1 MNLGVGLA
9 VLFSAFMLSEDGVH
23 GGEVKKEN
31 NPAWYWT
38 TTGRPYT
45 TDGPGPGPRFDHV
58 RRLNNMEF
66 QFEKLSRNVA
76 KILQIIQ
83 HIPSITGVDE
93 ILKEVQQIPQIKKIL
108 TGAVIRF
115 PSPEYGDENAVRYY
129 VQGHVE
135 ILHNNEWGTICDHSF
150 NDPGSCFEI
159 GIDYYGHDIIG
170 RAPRTSSAVECQSK
184 CANTRGCS
192 YFTWKTG
199 SHHCWL
205 KKSDQGR
212 RKADDV
218 VSGPARCAGV
228 AGTGVQEYGTWR
240 LTFTR
245 AEFQRHFGNRLEIKL
260 SRNGILQARLE
271 RIEYSLKEV
280 ACSNSNFSSHLGW
293 RCFKPI
299 DDYYEFVGYLRIQ
312 PDGKMEV
319 HAFINTGYWDPNC
332 QSSYHG
338 MPKYCLGATGMK
350 VEGSGDKNAN
360 VLCQMGGYKSGVYH
374 GGRYKQR
381 NAPKAQR
388 IWLDQAYCRSGN
400 ETSIGNCDLH
410 NGWGYN
416 NCNHNEDVGIRC
428 YI

>member
-83 HIPSITGVDE
+83 HIPSITGVGE

-115 PSPEYGDENAVRYY
+115 PSPQYGDENAVRYY

-135 ILHNNEWGTICDHSF
+135 ILHDNQWGTLCDDSF
-150 NDPGSCFEI
+150 
-159 GIDYYGHDIIG
+159 
-170 RAPRTSSAVECQSK
+170 
-184 CANTRGCS
+184 
-192 YFTWKTG
+192 
-199 SHHCWL
+199 
-205 KKSDQGR
+205 
-212 RKADDV
+212 
-218 VSGPARCAGV
+218 
-228 AGTGVQEYGTWR
+228 
-240 LTFTR
+240 
-245 AEFQRHFGNRLEIKL
+245 
-260 SRNGILQARLE
+260 
-271 RIEYSLKEV
+271 
-280 ACSNSNFSSHLGW
+280 
-293 RCFKPI
+293 
-299 DDYYEFVGYLRIQ
+299 DDYSGY
-312 PDGKMEV
+312 
-319 HAFINTGYWDPNC
+319 
-332 QSSYHG
+332 
-338 MPKYCLGATGMK
+338 
-350 VEGSGDKNAN
+350 SGDKNAN
-360 VLCQMGGYKSGVYH
+360 VLCRMGGYKSGVYH
-374 GGRYKQR
+374 WGRYKQR
-381 NAPKAQR
+381 HAPKAQR
-388 IWLDQAYCRSGN
+388 IWLDDVYCSSGN
-400 ETSIGNCDLH
+400 ETSIGNCNLY